1 MKKWIAV
8 IGMALAITAGTSTGF
23 ADEHGAH
30 AVRPG
35 ERTFHVLKALPAE
48 ADAYQGPAA
57 GLVRRGVPA
66 LYGKEEWAAV
76 VLTHE
81 LHQHVGVMTTIGAK
95 MAVRA
100 RELLE
105 APPRV
110 VKVVSETGP
119 NPPFSCAVDGLQA
132 GLASTYAQ
140 QLIEAP
146 AVDEPRL
153 AATFTYEGRT
163 LRLALRPEF
172 QKQVRACIRTAIK
185 DHGNLT
191 HEYFEEIEAFSYV
204 VWETFDRHEIF
215 DEEFLKT
222 GKD

>member
-1 MKKWIAV
+1 MTKWALVICAAAIA
-8 IGMALAITAGTSTGF
+8 AGTGSAG
-23 ADEHGAH
+23 DHGAE
-30 AVRPG
+30 AVKPG
-35 ERTFHVLKALPAE
+35 ERSFHVLKALPID

-57 GLVRRGVPA
+57 DLVRMGVPKQ
-66 LYGKEEWAAV
+66 YGAEEWAAV

-81 LHQHVGVMTTIGAK
+81 LHQHVGIMTTIGAK

-105 APPRV
+105 APPRA

-119 NPPFSCAVDGLQA
+119 KPPFSCAVDGLQA

-146 AVDEPRL
+146 EVDEPRL
-153 AATFTYEGRT
+153 AATFTYEDRT

-172 QKQVRACIRTAIK
+172 QKQVRGCIRSAIQK
-185 DHGNLT
+185 HGNLT
-191 HEYFEEIEAFSYV
+191 PEYFEDIEAFSYV
-204 VWETFDRHEIF
+204 VWEAFDRHEIF
-215 DEEFLKT
+215 VEEFLEQ
-222 GKD
+222 GKN